1 MKSIDVKVDSPL
13 HQRLVS
19 AVRAR
24 KKISEVEVAK
34 RLPDWEKADKECMA
48 YIHEKEADAL
58 RRNERDNLGEPQYTT
73 IQVPYSYALLMS
85 AHTYWSSVFLSRS
98 PVLQFAGRH
107 GESEH
112 NVTAVES
119 LMDYQ
124 TQVGEHLPA
133 HYIWLYDAGKYGVGI
148 TGEYWDDEVITYSKI
163 EEVPVTLLGM
173 PLAGKTQKKKV
184 TVNVPGYSGNRLFNV
199 RPADY
204 LPDPRVPVRDT
215 QKGEFVGR
223 KVDIPITTLMRRKL
237 SGQYIN
243 VDEARRRGAGSA
255 SEREP
260 YAGDGTHELPD
271 SSTDTAIG
279 RDQSNTSSIP
289 AVEMVI
295 DIVPSEWGLG
305 STDYP
310 EKWVFTVADDKI
322 LIEAHPLGLNHGK
335 FPFTV
340 LECEIEGYSIFKRSM
355 LDIARPLNYV
365 MEWLINTH
373 FYHTRQTLNGQII
386 FDPSR
391 IVAKDLLSNE
401 PGKRIRIKPE
411 AYGQDI
417 RTMIHTMGPDA
428 AVTQGHIGDTR
439 SIMEMMQVAL
449 GVNDT
454 VTGALNPGGRKTA
467 TEVRTSTSSSIN
479 RMKTIAEYFSATG
492 FAPLAQRMLQST
504 QQNYSAE
511 KKFRIA
517 GDAIANPEK
526 FMRVTPEDIAGAYDY
541 TPVDGTMPIDRF
553 AMVNMWANLMTQMKN
568 YPQVGAEYNI
578 SEIFAWVA
586 QLGGLKNIKQFKINA
601 MAPGQLQAQVQQGNM
616 IPMGGGN
623 GGSGANPGGGI
634 GGGDRNTPR
643 VPGLTQVAGMGPAG

>member
-1 MKSIDVKVDSPL
+1 MKSIEVKYGTPL
-13 HQRLVS
+13 HTRLVN

-24 KKISEVEVAK
+24 KKLSETEVAK
-34 RLPDWEKADKECMA
+34 RYENWEKADKECMA
-48 YIHEKEADAL
+48 YVHEKEADAL
-58 RRNERDNLGEPQYTT
+58 RRNERDNAGEPQFTT
-73 IQVPYSYALLMS
+73 IQIPYSYALLMS
-85 AHTYWSSVFLSRS
+85 AHTYWSSVFLARS
-98 PVLQFAGRH
+98 PVLQFSGRH
-107 GESEH
+107 GESEQ
-112 NVTAVES
+112 NVTAMES

-124 TQVGEHLPA
+124 TQVGEHLPP
-133 HYIWLYDAGKYGVGI
+133 YYVWLYDAGKYGLGI
-148 TGEYWDDEVITYSKI
+148 IGEYWEDEVITYSKI
-163 EEVPVTLLGM
+163 EEVPVTLMGL
-173 PLAGKTQKKKV
+173 PLKGQTKRQKV

-223 KVDIPITTLMRRKL
+223 KVDLPITSLMRRKL

-243 VDEARRRGAGSA
+243 VEEARKQGQST
-255 SEREP
+255 STDREP
-260 YAGDGTHELPD
+260 FTGDGTHELPD
-271 SSTDTAIG
+271 IASDTAYG

-295 DIVPSEWGLG
+295 DIIPREWGLG
-305 STDYP
+305 STEYP
-310 EKWVFTVADDKI
+310 EKWVFTLANDRV
-322 LIEAHPLGLNHGK
+322 LIEAHPLGLNHGR
-335 FPFTV
+335 FPFAV

-417 RTMIHTMGPDA
+417 RTMIHTLGPDA

-492 FAPLAQRMLQST
+492 FAPLSQRMLQAT
-504 QQNYSAE
+504 QQNYTQE
-511 KKFRIA
+511 KAFRIA
-517 GDAIANPEK
+517 GDAIANPQK
-526 FMRVTPEDIAGAYDY
+526 FMNVTPADIAGAYDY

-568 YPQVGAEYNI
+568 YPQVAQEYNI
-578 SEIFAWVA
+578 GDIFAWVA
-586 QLGGLKNIKQFKINA
+586 QLGGLKNIKQFKVNT
-601 MAPGQLQAQVQQGNM
+601 MGPGMMQGQVQQGNLV
-616 IPMGGGN
+616 PLGAVN
-623 GGSGANPGGGI
+623 GGANPGGGI
-634 GGGDRNTPR
+634 NGGDRNTPR
-643 VPGLTQVAGMGPAG
+643 VPGLTQVAGMGPVG

>member
-1 MKSIDVKVDSPL
+1 MKSIELKTRDPL
-13 HQRLVS
+13 HKRIVE

-24 KKISEVEVAK
+24 KKLAEQEIAK
-34 RLPDWEKADKECMA
+34 RKTNWEASDEECMA
-48 YIHEKEADAL
+48 YIPEKDADAL
-58 RRNERDNLGEPQYTT
+58 RRTARDSGEPQYTT
-73 IQVPYSYALLMS
+73 LQIPYSYALLMS
-85 AHTYWSSVFLSRS
+85 AHTYWTSVFLSRT

-107 GESEH
+107 GESEQ
-112 NVTAVES
+112 NVQAIES
-119 LMDYQ
+119 LLDYQ
-124 TQVGEHLPA
+124 TQVGGHLPP
-133 HYIWLYDAGKYGVGI
+133 YYVWLYDAGKYGIGVI
-148 TGEYWDDEVITYSKI
+148 GEYWEDEVITYSEI
-163 EEVPVTLLGM
+163 VEEPVTLLGM
-173 PLAGKTQKKKV
+173 PLQGQTKKKKV
-184 TVNVPGYSGNRLFNV
+184 IRQVAGYSGNKLFNV
-199 RPADY
+199 RPMDY
-204 LPDPRVPVRDT
+204 LPDPRVPVGDP

-223 KVDIPITTLMRRKL
+223 KVDIPVTTMMRRKL

-243 VDEARRRGAGSA
+243 VDEARKRAGS
-255 SEREP
+255 RGTDRDQFG
-260 YAGDGTHELPD
+260 GDGTHEIPD
-271 SSTDTAIG
+271 NNTLDTERALDSTA
-279 RDQSNTSSIP
+279 SVP

-295 DIVPSEWGLG
+295 DLIPKDWELG
-305 STDYP
+305 STEYP
-310 EKWVFTVADDKI
+310 EKWVFTVADDSI
-322 LIEAHPLGLNHGK
+322 VIEAHPLGLNHGR
-335 FPFTV
+335 FPYSV
-340 LECEIEGYSIFKRSM
+340 IECEVEGYSVFKRSM
-355 LDIARPLNYV
+355 LDIARPLNQV

-373 FYHTRQTLNGQII
+373 YYHVRQTLNGQII

-401 PGKRIRIKPE
+401 PGKRIRIRPE
-411 AYGQDI
+411 AYGQDV
-417 RTMIHTMGPDA
+417 RGMIHTLGPDA
-428 AVTQGHIGDTR
+428 AVTQNHLGDVR
-439 SIMEMMQVAL
+439 GVMDMMQVAL

-454 VTGALNPGGRKTA
+454 VTGSVNPGGRKTA
-467 TEVRTSTSSSIN
+467 TEIRTSTSSSVN
-479 RMKTIAEYFSATG
+479 RMKTIAEYFSAVG
-492 FAPLAQRMLQST
+492 FAPLSQRLLQST
-504 QQNYSAE
+504 QQNYRAE

-526 FMRVTPEDIAGAYDY
+526 FMNISPVDIAGAYDY